1 VQPSPSNVRSVLFA
15 WCSAGVLYL
24 DALAAAGAPPE
35 LVVTGSRASVAAE
48 LAAAC
53 ARLGV
58 PLERRDDPNAPEML
72 ARILAL
78 DLILVTGCPRIL
90 GPEILAV
97 PRLGALN
104 FHPSRLPDYRG
115 REPLFWALL
124 RGEPTVAIT
133 VHHLT
138 AEVDGGPILFQRDVA
153 VPDRATSAT
162 LAPLVDR
169 AGVALIPE
177 ILALA
182 ASGSLPRGTSSSG
195 KGTHYPPLRPEH
207 GLLDFTRSAV
217 EIDRLVRAAAGEI
230 HTYTFFR
237 GLRVIVLEGRPLPA
251 AAGGERPGRVEA
263 VGAAGIDIATAEGA
277 YRAERFLFLDRVHD
291 APLLAAALSITPGAA
306 FCANPAF

>member
-1 VQPSPSNVRSVLFA
+1 M
-15 WCSAGVLYL
+15 LYL

-35 LVVTGSRASVAAE
+35 LVVTGPRASVAAE

-58 PLERRDDPNAPEML
+58 PLERRDDPNAPELL
-72 ARILAL
+72 ARLRTLPI
-78 DLILVTGCPRIL
+78 DLILVAGCARVL

-124 RGEPTVAIT
+124 RGEPIVAIT

-153 VPDRATSAT
+153 VPERATSAT

-169 AGVALIPE
+169 AGAALLPE

-182 ASGSLPRGTSSSG
+182 ASGSLPRGTSPSG

-230 HTYTFFR
+230 HAYAFFR
-237 GLRVIVLEGRPLPA
+237 GLRVIVIEGRPLPA
-251 AAGGERPGRVEA
+251 AGGERPGQIEA
-263 VGAAGIDIATAEGA
+263 VGAAGMDVATAEGA

-291 APLLAAALSITPGAA
+291 APLLAAALTIAPGAA
-306 FCANPAF
+306 FSANPAF